1 MEDNMKRFL
10 AISMLILCVTASYS
24 TPVYAQPMSS
34 TMSTKMV
41 LSKSSVELKMKM
53 RKLWEDH
60 VTYTRNYII
69 SSMAE
74 LGDTTAVVD
83 RLFKNQ
89 DEIGAAIKP
98 FYGEAAGKKL
108 ATMLR
113 EHITL
118 TSEIVKEAKMGNN
131 VAASEVNKKW
141 YANADDIAIY
151 LSAANP
157 NWNKVDVMNML
168 FQHLDFTTQEVVAR
182 QKKDWAA
189 NIDAYDRGHLHML
202 MFADVLTVGIV
213 KQFPKRFAK

>member
-1 MEDNMKRFL
+1 MKRFL